1 MLSATG
7 RTRHGEPVRAPDIR
21 TRYFEFTGAKLP
33 RKLSGH
39 RLKICVSDVAPSVES
54 VVKSSF
60 QKEIHAVEIDDG
72 LADVQSIH
80 PQDPTDS
87 GVTLPQR
94 ELRQRNRAEFCR
106 CYFEITDSK
115 IVNLA
120 NTNFSP
126 HTVGK
131 TRRSPRW
138 LQCDSKRANKSFVK
152 SGNKG
157 PCVDE
162 QASGLAMN

>member
-1 MLSATG
+1 MALRHLCTSANQ
-7 RTRHGEPVRAPDIR
+7 I
-21 TRYFEFTGAKLP
+21 
-33 RKLSGH
+33 S
-39 RLKICVSDVAPSVES
+39 ES
-54 VVKSSF
+54 LLVVTTSLLF

-72 LADVQSIH
+72 MTDVERIH
-80 PQDPTDS
+80 SQDPADS
-87 GVTLPQR
+87 RVTLSQR
-94 ELRQRNRAEFCR
+94 EVRQRNRAEFR
-106 CYFEITDSK
+106 RWYLEITDSK

-126 HTVGK
+126 HAIGK

-138 LQCDSKRANKSFVK
+138 LQRDSERANKSFVE